1 MIDTHA
7 HLHLIN
13 RSTEDILFSA
23 KNAGVDHIIQ
33 VAIDFP
39 SIKNNLVDYKMY
51 DQISITGGIHPL
63 SVSVD
68 LNKQTILDYISSN
81 IDSFVAIGETGL
93 DYKYGIETQTLQ
105 IDWFHSQLELASE
118 FNKPVIIHSRY
129 SDDDMLKIVNQ
140 YPHVKKVFHCYAT
153 HYSFFESLEGE
164 NNYVSFTGMITF
176 SKKGKL
182 ANSVRNIPLNR
193 IMIETDAPYL
203 IPKDVSADQNEPQYV
218 GKVAQHIAFLRNCLV
233 DDVIN
238 QTNINAR
245 EFFNL

>member
-129 SDDDMLKIVNQ
+129 SDDDMLKIVN
-140 YPHVKKVFHCYAT
+140 
-153 HYSFFESLEGE
+153 
-164 NNYVSFTGMITF
+164 
-176 SKKGKL
+176 
-182 ANSVRNIPLNR
+182 
-193 IMIETDAPYL
+193 
-203 IPKDVSADQNEPQYV
+203 
-218 GKVAQHIAFLRNCLV
+218 
-233 DDVIN
+233 
-238 QTNINAR
+238 
-245 EFFNL
+245 